1 MLLTNQI
8 LGQQT
13 ILPVQQQLQLV
24 DGSQQATTYAI
35 QGSDGSLIPVQLAS
49 APGQQQQILM
59 LVPSTQASQL
69 LTQSVATI
77 DAGAATIQTTGIDE
91 HQQLLQ
97 QAQVI
102 DGSLQQATQM
112 IQLQSEP
119 VQDQQANEEDQ
130 NCIIQSGGGGG
141 SEEPLYVNAKQFHR
155 ILKRRKAR
163 AKLEQEGRIP
173 KERQK
178 YLHESRHKHAMNRV
192 RSSGG
197 RFYSLPNSSS

>member
-1 MLLTNQI
+1 MELFSQTNRI

-35 QGSDGSLIPVQLAS
+35 QGSDDPLIPV
-49 APGQQQQILM
+49 QQQQILM
-59 LVPSTQASQL
+59 LVL
-69 LTQSVATI
+69 LTQAVATI

-119 VQDQQANEEDQ
+119 VQDQQANEEDPAVEAER
-130 NCIIQSGGGGG
+130 NTVSPNLKA
-141 SEEPLYVNAKQFHR
+141 SESKSQ
-155 ILKRRKAR
+155 AR
-163 AKLEQEGRIP
+163 AGRQDP
-173 KERQK
+173 ERAS
-178 YLHESRHKHAMNRV
+178 EVSPRV
-192 RSSGG
+192 TAQACNEPSS
-197 RFYSLPNSSS
+197 